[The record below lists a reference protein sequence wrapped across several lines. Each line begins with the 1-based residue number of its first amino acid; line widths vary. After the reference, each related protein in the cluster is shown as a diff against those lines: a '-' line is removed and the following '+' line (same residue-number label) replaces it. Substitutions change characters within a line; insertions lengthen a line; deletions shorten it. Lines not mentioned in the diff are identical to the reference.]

1 MLVNGV
7 WQKQGRKAAGDHH
20 LQINGR
26 RGADKKARW

>member
-1 MLVNGV
+1 MVLGNSKGE
-7 WQKQGRKAAGDHH
+7 KAAGDHH